1 MQNAD
6 QGFDYHRYR
15 RLLEEADDEPKRLAL
30 IRLLIEE
37 RAMARLAAS
46 AASGPVAAGDRYRQ

>member
-1 MQNAD
+1 MQEAD
-6 QGFDYHRYR
+6 QRFDDHRYR

-46 AASGPVAAGDRYRQ
+46 QVSGSVVPGDRYRQ